1 MASGLS
7 KVARLA
13 LQRAGRRSR
22 LYNKF
27 GVLLHHAIQVSHR
40 VVNLM
45 DPFHLLAGSNGYF
58 THNA

>member
-22 LYNKF
+22 LYNKL
-27 GVLLHHAIQVSHR
+27 GVLLHHAIQMSHR
-40 VVNLM
+40 VVNFM
-45 DPFHLLAGSNGYF
+45 DPFHLLAGGNRYF
-58 THNA
+58 THYA